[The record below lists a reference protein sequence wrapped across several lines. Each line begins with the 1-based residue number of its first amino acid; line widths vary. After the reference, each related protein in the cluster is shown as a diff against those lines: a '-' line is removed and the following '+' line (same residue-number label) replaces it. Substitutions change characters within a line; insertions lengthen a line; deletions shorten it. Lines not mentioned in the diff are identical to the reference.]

1 MAQSRL
7 HAIAESLQDRDYL
20 EGRFAAGDLLM
31 VSILRFLR
39 HTSMVAD
46 RPVLAAYQARCE
58 ARPAFKRALAKQ
70 LLHFETNAP
79 IAA

>member
-1 MAQSRL
+1 MAQSRIDAVAARL
-7 HAIAESLQDRDYL
+7 AGRDYL
-20 EGRFAAGDLLM
+20 ENRFTAGDLLM

-46 RPVLAAYQARCE
+46 RPVLSAYQARCE
-58 ARPAFKRALAKQ
+58 ARPAFKRALATQ
-70 LLHFETNAP
+70 LTHFETNAP